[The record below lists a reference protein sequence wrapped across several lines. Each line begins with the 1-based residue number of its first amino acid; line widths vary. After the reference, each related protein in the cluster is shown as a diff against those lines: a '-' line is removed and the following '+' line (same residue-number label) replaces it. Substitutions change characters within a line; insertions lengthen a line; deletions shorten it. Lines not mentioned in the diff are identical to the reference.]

1 MATNKSPKTTTQ
13 TLEEA
18 LNLQVANFSVLY
30 MKLHHYHWF
39 VTGPT
44 FFSLHPKFEEMYNEI
59 TLHLD
64 ALAERM
70 LGQGYKP
77 ASRLK
82 DVLSISSIKEAEGGE
97 SAEEMVTQLVADYTQ
112 VCTELDEAITMA
124 EEEEEDQATA
134 DLLTQFKQAIE
145 KHVYMLN
152 NFLGKKR

>member
-1 MATNKSPKTTTQ
+1 MPTKTKNVN

-18 LNLQVANFSVLY
+18 LNQQVANFSVMY

-44 FFSLHPKFEEMYNEI
+44 FFSLHPKFEEMYNEV

-70 LGQGYKP
+70 LGLGYKP
-77 ASRLK
+77 ASRLQ
-82 DVLSISSIKEAEGGE
+82 DVLKAATINEAEGGE
-97 SAEEMVTQLVADYTQ
+97 SAEEMVNQVVADFTQLCD
-112 VCTELDEAITMA
+112 ELKEAITMA
-124 EEEEEDQATA
+124 EEDKEDDATA
-134 DLLTQFKQAIE
+134 DMLTEFKLALE
-145 KHVYMLN
+145 KHVYMMN